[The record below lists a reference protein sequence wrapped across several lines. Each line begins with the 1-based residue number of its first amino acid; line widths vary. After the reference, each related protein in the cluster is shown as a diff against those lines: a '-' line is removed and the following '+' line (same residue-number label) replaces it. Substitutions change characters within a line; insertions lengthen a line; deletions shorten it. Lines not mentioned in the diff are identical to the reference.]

1 VIVPIAFSVKRE
13 NTPEEFVLT
22 ESELLPRSTNE
33 QFRVTMVLL
42 STDTGD
48 ARGFSAR
55 VLFDQGAEPW
65 HGMVTIY
72 QSSKPAGQ
80 GGEILPTFASRE
92 YMTALR
98 DQLNKLLAEMEQSE

>member
-22 ESELLPRSTNE
+22 ESEL
-33 QFRVTMVLL
+33 
-42 STDTGD
+42 
-48 ARGFSAR
+48 
-55 VLFDQGAEPW
+55 
-65 HGMVTIY
+65 
-72 QSSKPAGQ
+72 
-80 GGEILPTFASRE
+80 LPTFASRE